1 MPNLMETMR
10 QIAANERQAA
20 LPMTICFGKVIALA
34 PFRVQI
40 DQKLVLTK
48 EFFIVKSGVSASSF
62 KVGDVLIL
70 FRNEGGQKVPDIRQ
84 ERGAVMLPTEYN
96 DDLVQDFEIEHSLRA
111 PMRCGLTATRVP
123 AASWTDWKP

>member
-1 MPNLMETMR
+1 MPNLMESMR

-20 LPMTICFGKVIALA
+20 LPMTICFGKAIALS

-40 DQKLVLTK
+40 DQKLVLTR

-70 FRNEGGQKVPDIRQ
+70 FRNEGGQKYLIFDKK
-84 ERGAVMLPTEYN
+84 GAL
-96 DDLVQDFEIEHSLRA
+96 
-111 PMRCGLTATRVP
+111 
-123 AASWTDWKP
+123 

>member
-1 MPNLMETMR
+1 MPNLMESMR

-20 LPMTICFGKVIALA
+20 LPMTICFGKVIALS

-40 DQKLVLTK
+40 DQKLVLTR

-70 FRNEGGQKVPDIRQ
+70 FRNDGGQKYLIFDKK
-84 ERGAVMLPTEYN
+84 GAL
-96 DDLVQDFEIEHSLRA
+96 
-111 PMRCGLTATRVP
+111 
-123 AASWTDWKP
+123 

>member
-1 MPNLMETMR
+1 MPNLMESMR

-20 LPMTICFGKVIALA
+20 LPMTICFGKVIALS
-34 PFRVQI
+34 PFRVQV

-70 FRNEGGQKVPDIRQ
+70 FRNDGGQKYLIFDKK
-84 ERGAVMLPTEYN
+84 GAL
-96 DDLVQDFEIEHSLRA
+96 
-111 PMRCGLTATRVP
+111 
-123 AASWTDWKP
+123 

>member
-1 MPNLMETMR
+1 MSNLMESMR

-20 LPMTICFGKVIALA
+20 LLMTICFGKVIALS

-70 FRNEGGQKVPDIRQ
+70 FRNEGGQKYLIFDKK
-84 ERGAVMLPTEYN
+84 GAL
-96 DDLVQDFEIEHSLRA
+96 
-111 PMRCGLTATRVP
+111 
-123 AASWTDWKP
+123 

>member
-1 MPNLMETMR
+1 MPNLMESMR
-10 QIAANERQAA
+10 QIAANERQAV
-20 LPMTICFGKVIALA
+20 LPTTICFGKVIALS

-70 FRNEGGQKVPDIRQ
+70 FRNDGGQKYLVFDKT
-84 ERGAVMLPTEYN
+84 GAL
-96 DDLVQDFEIEHSLRA
+96 
-111 PMRCGLTATRVP
+111 
-123 AASWTDWKP
+123 

>member
-1 MPNLMETMR
+1 MPNLMESMR
-10 QIAANERQAA
+10 QIASNERQAT
-20 LPMTICFGKVIALA
+20 LPMTICFGKVIALS

-70 FRNEGGQKVPDIRQ
+70 FRNDGGQKYLVFDKK
-84 ERGAVMLPTEYN
+84 GAL
-96 DDLVQDFEIEHSLRA
+96 
-111 PMRCGLTATRVP
+111 
-123 AASWTDWKP
+123 

>member
-1 MPNLMETMR
+1 MR
-10 QIAANERQAA
+10 QIAANERHAA
-20 LPMTICFGKVIALA
+20 LPMTICFGKVIALS

-70 FRNEGGQKVPDIRQ
+70 FRNEGGQKYLIFDKK
-84 ERGAVMLPTEYN
+84 GAL
-96 DDLVQDFEIEHSLRA
+96 
-111 PMRCGLTATRVP
+111 
-123 AASWTDWKP
+123 

>member
-1 MPNLMETMR
+1 MPNLMESMR

-70 FRNEGGQKVPDIRQ
+70 FRNEGGQKYLIFDKK
-84 ERGAVMLPTEYN
+84 GAL
-96 DDLVQDFEIEHSLRA
+96 
-111 PMRCGLTATRVP
+111 
-123 AASWTDWKP
+123 

>member
-20 LPMTICFGKVIALA
+20 LPMTICFGKVIALS

-48 EFFIVKSGVSASSF
+48 
-62 KVGDVLIL
+62 
-70 FRNEGGQKVPDIRQ
+70 
-84 ERGAVMLPTEYN
+84 
-96 DDLVQDFEIEHSLRA
+96 
-111 PMRCGLTATRVP
+111 
-123 AASWTDWKP
+123 

>member
-20 LPMTICFGKVIALA
+20 LPMTICFGKVVALS

-40 DQKLVLTK
+40 DQTLVLTK

-70 FRNEGGQKVPDIRQ
+70 FRNEGGQKYLIFDKK
-84 ERGAVMLPTEYN
+84 GAL
-96 DDLVQDFEIEHSLRA
+96 
-111 PMRCGLTATRVP
+111 
-123 AASWTDWKP
+123 

>member
-1 MPNLMETMR
+1 MPNLMESMR

-20 LPMTICFGKVIALA
+20 LPMTICFGKVIALS
-34 PFRVQI
+34 PFRVQV

-70 FRNEGGQKVPDIRQ
+70 FRNEGGQKYLIFDKK
-84 ERGAVMLPTEYN
+84 GAL
-96 DDLVQDFEIEHSLRA
+96 
-111 PMRCGLTATRVP
+111 
-123 AASWTDWKP
+123 

>member
-1 MPNLMETMR
+1 MPNLMESMR

-20 LPMTICFGKVIALA
+20 LPMTICFGKVIALS

-48 EFFIVKSGVSASSF
+48 KFFIVKSGVSASSF

-70 FRNEGGQKVPDIRQ
+70 FRNEGGQKYLIFDKK
-84 ERGAVMLPTEYN
+84 GAL
-96 DDLVQDFEIEHSLRA
+96 
-111 PMRCGLTATRVP
+111 
-123 AASWTDWKP
+123 

>member
-1 MPNLMETMR
+1 MPNLMESMR

-20 LPMTICFGKVIALA
+20 LPMTICFGKVIALS

-48 EFFIVKSGVSASSF
+48 EFFIVKSGVSTSSF

-70 FRNEGGQKVPDIRQ
+70 FRNEGGQKYLIFDKK
-84 ERGAVMLPTEYN
+84 GAL
-96 DDLVQDFEIEHSLRA
+96 
-111 PMRCGLTATRVP
+111 
-123 AASWTDWKP
+123 

>member
-1 MPNLMETMR
+1 MPNLMEIMR

-20 LPMTICFGKVIALA
+20 LPMMICFGKVIALS

-48 EFFIVKSGVSASSF
+48 EFFIVKSGVSVSSF

-70 FRNEGGQKVPDIRQ
+70 FRNEGGQKYLIFDKK
-84 ERGAVMLPTEYN
+84 GAL
-96 DDLVQDFEIEHSLRA
+96 
-111 PMRCGLTATRVP
+111 
-123 AASWTDWKP
+123 

>member
-1 MPNLMETMR
+1 MPNLMESMR

-20 LPMTICFGKVIALA
+20 LPMTICFGKVIALS

-48 EFFIVKSGVSASSF
+48 EFFIVKSGVSTSSF

-70 FRNEGGQKVPDIRQ
+70 FRNDGGQKYLIFDKK
-84 ERGAVMLPTEYN
+84 GAL
-96 DDLVQDFEIEHSLRA
+96 
-111 PMRCGLTATRVP
+111 
-123 AASWTDWKP
+123 

>member
-1 MPNLMETMR
+1 MPNLMESMR
-10 QIAANERQAA
+10 QIATNERQAA
-20 LPMTICFGKVIALA
+20 LPMTICFGKVIALS

-70 FRNEGGQKVPDIRQ
+70 FRNEGGQKYLIFDKK
-84 ERGAVMLPTEYN
+84 GAL
-96 DDLVQDFEIEHSLRA
+96 
-111 PMRCGLTATRVP
+111 
-123 AASWTDWKP
+123 

>member
-20 LPMTICFGKVIALA
+20 LPMTICFGKVIALS

-40 DQKLVLTK
+40 AQKLVLTK
-48 EFFIVKSGVSASSF
+48 EFFIVKGGVSASSF

-70 FRNEGGQKVPDIRQ
+70 FRNEGGQKYLIFDKK
-84 ERGAVMLPTEYN
+84 GAL
-96 DDLVQDFEIEHSLRA
+96 
-111 PMRCGLTATRVP
+111 
-123 AASWTDWKP
+123 

>member
-1 MPNLMETMR
+1 MPNLMESMR
-10 QIAANERQAA
+10 QIAANERQAT
-20 LPMTICFGKVIALA
+20 LPMIICFGKVTALS

-70 FRNEGGQKVPDIRQ
+70 FRNEGGQKYLIFDKK
-84 ERGAVMLPTEYN
+84 GAL
-96 DDLVQDFEIEHSLRA
+96 
-111 PMRCGLTATRVP
+111 
-123 AASWTDWKP
+123 

>member
-1 MPNLMETMR
+1 MPNLMESMR
-10 QIAANERQAA
+10 QIASNERQAA
-20 LPMTICFGKVIALA
+20 LPMTICFGKVIALS

-70 FRNEGGQKVPDIRQ
+70 FRNDGGQKYLVFDKK
-84 ERGAVMLPTEYN
+84 GAL
-96 DDLVQDFEIEHSLRA
+96 
-111 PMRCGLTATRVP
+111 
-123 AASWTDWKP
+123 